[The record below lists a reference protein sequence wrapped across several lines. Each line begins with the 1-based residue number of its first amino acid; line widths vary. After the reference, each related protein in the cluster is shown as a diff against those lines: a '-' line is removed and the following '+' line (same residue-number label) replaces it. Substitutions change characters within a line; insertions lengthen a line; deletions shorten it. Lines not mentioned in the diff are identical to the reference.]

1 MMERENEKEEKENK
15 EKEKKERENE
25 GKIRGNLVS
34 TIPAR
39 TLKGGRMLKRKRKKI
54 RNKE

>member
-25 GKIRGNLVS
+25 GKIRGNLVI